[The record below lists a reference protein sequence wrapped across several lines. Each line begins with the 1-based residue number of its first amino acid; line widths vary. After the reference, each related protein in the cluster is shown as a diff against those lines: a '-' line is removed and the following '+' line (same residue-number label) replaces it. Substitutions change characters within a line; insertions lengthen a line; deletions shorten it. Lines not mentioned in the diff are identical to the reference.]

1 MFRAHLAQLGP
12 RVLPVQWYRAPVC
25 NLSLEH
31 KDPRD
36 LRGLQGGMVSR
47 EGMVNRATLVK
58 TGDRVTPDLK
68 AFQGPQE
75 TWALRVRRE
84 ILVLDPEDLQGHQG
98 HQDPP
103 SDRTS

>member
-1 MFRAHLAQLGP
+1 MLGAYLAQLGP
-12 RVLPVQWYRAPVC
+12 RVLPAQWYRALMY

-36 LRGLQGGMVSR
+36 LRGRQGRMVLQ
-47 EGMVNRATLVK
+47 EGTVNRVTLVK
-58 TGDRVTPDLK
+58 MGNRVTLGLK

-75 TWALRVRRE
+75 TWAPRVRRE
-84 ILVLDPEDLQGHQG
+84 TLVLGLEDLRDPQG

-103 SDRTS
+103 PDRTS